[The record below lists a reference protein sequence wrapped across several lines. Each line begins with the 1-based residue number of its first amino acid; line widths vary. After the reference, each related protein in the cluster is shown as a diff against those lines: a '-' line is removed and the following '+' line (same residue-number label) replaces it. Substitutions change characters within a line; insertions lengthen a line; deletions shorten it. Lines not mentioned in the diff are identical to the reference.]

1 MLKNFFTKDTTKIL
15 HGMSIAVFYKFFA
28 VACSYALYFFL
39 ARMLGS
45 EGFGLFSL
53 ASAII
58 VSAAFLGRFGL
69 DYVLLRHSAICAAG
83 AQTGLLRAWVFRA
96 SLLSGSMA
104 LLLTLLMIGAGQWLC
119 DSVFSKEELFA
130 PLLAMALGLVPQTL
144 LFLQAETLKGSGH
157 IRASQLLQGDGGGFF
172 VFAAAFCFSLPLAAV
187 YGVTGAAL
195 GFSLASWAG
204 FCAGERTLHRL
215 FAHAQREM
223 PPSYSLLLRLGLPL
237 FFASALSLVVAKA
250 GIFFLGLW
258 SSTAAVGIFVLA
270 QKLSLLGANIQTA
283 CCTVMGPRITVLHST
298 GNTEDLADYYRQGTR
313 LSFGIGAA
321 VLCGMVVLA
330 SPLLGL
336 LGTDFLQGENAFRIL
351 IAGELCSLAL
361 GPTSTALIASG
372 FTREHCTAVGM
383 AALTMLAAGLV
394 FVPPWGLAGTAV
406 AAGAGTL
413 AQAVAQALFIKRRL
427 GFFPFLFRIV

>member
-1 MLKNFFTKDTTKIL
+1 MLKNFFNKDTTKIL

-45 EGFGLFSL
+45 EGFGLFAL

-58 VSAAFLGRFGL
+58 LSAAFLGRFGL
-69 DYVLLRHSAICAAG
+69 DYVLLRQSAICAAG
-83 AQTGLLRAWVFRA
+83 AQTGLLYAWFFRA
-96 SLLSGSMA
+96 SLLSGGMA
-104 LLLTLLMIGAGQWLC
+104 LLLTLLMMVSGQWLC
-119 DSVFSKEELFA
+119 GSAFSKKELFL
-130 PLLAMALGLVPQTL
+130 PLLAMAVGLIPQTL

-172 VFAAAFCFSLPLAAV
+172 VFAAALCFSLPLAAV
-187 YGVTGAAL
+187 YDVTGAAL

-215 FAHAQREM
+215 FAHAQRET
-223 PPSYSLLLRLGLPL
+223 PPPYPLLLRLGLPL

-250 GIFFLGLW
+250 GTFFLGIW
-258 SSTAAVGIFVLA
+258 SSTSAVGIFVMA

-283 CCTVMGPRITVLHST
+283 CCTVMGPRIAVLHSA
-298 GNTEDLADYYRQGTR
+298 GSMKDLAGYYRQGTR
-313 LSFGIGAA
+313 LTFGLGAA

-336 LGTDFLQGENAFRIL
+336 LGTDFLQGETALRIL
-351 IAGELCSLAL
+351 TAGELCSLAL

-372 FTREHCTAVGM
+372 FTREHCLSVGM
-383 AALTMLAAGLV
+383 AALSMLVAGLI
-394 FVPPWGLAGTAV
+394 FVPPWGLAGAAV

-413 AQAVAQALFIKRRL
+413 TQAVAQALFIKRRL